1 MSDQHVPHHL
11 RDIDNPPSYLTEAQQ
26 QNWISAAKKAKKN
39 YQRKQQYPPFIVPP
53 QLYNVIYIHKQ
64 MTGQTMEMLI
74 EHVQHCNEFT
84 FDTESEKSNKK
95 LALIQIQTI
104 PDQLPSLV
112 ILLELAH
119 LPPLESQLYTKIKHF
134 FQLVFRS
141 TNSLYSWGP
150 LDKELLPA
158 ISYELFMWPIPA
170 PIYDIQ
176 SHFNK
181 WYAWALSHCEVC
193 RLSIDTNVNTNA
205 INYHTTAP
213 SLSRPCH
220 CYESSPY
227 RINEKWSL
235 QQAVIFIYKIFIDK
249 NETFN
254 HWAHGLDPIVSTL
267 PEAKRLSMIRYA
279 IYDCFATTLLARPII
294 EYWPFTKIENSGITE
309 LFQKARSPLSINPN
323 ITISNI
329 YQKSHQKSKKHITT
343 NLELISDDDDD
354 NDDEIYLNQCRAPV
368 RQALPTY
375 EPISEDEI
383 TINQHHLSTC
393 TTLPMYEPISD
404 DEQPQIVS
412 PDAPTQEINI
422 QSESEMNI
430 PPELPQPP
438 TLISL
443 HRSRHNRRTA
453 TARRHRNKKRNDTH
467 RSHRYRYYVTRP
479 VHHRFS
485 MASIKVILERHNIR
499 YTHIKIRNSSLIIG
513 LQHHHMKHQA
523 HQQLPYATFNRLQ
536 YYEHHRRSR
545 ESRHHHSHESRHHYF
560 YESRHYHYHDSR
572 YHRHRHHSRHTHYAT

>member
-11 RDIDNPPSYLTEAQQ
+11 RDIDNPPPYLTEAQQ

-39 YQRKQQYPPFIVPP
+39 YQLKQQYPPFIVPP
-53 QLYNVIYIHKQ
+53 QLYNVIHIHKQ
-64 MTGQTMEMLI
+64 MIDQTMEMLI
-74 EHVQHCNEFT
+74 EHVQHCDEFT

-104 PDQLPSLV
+104 PNHLPSLV

-119 LPPLESQLYTKIKHF
+119 LPPYESQLYTKIKHF

-158 ISYELFMWPIPA
+158 ISYELLMWPIQA

-176 SHFNK
+176 SHFSK

-193 RLSIDTNVNTNA
+193 RLSIDTNLNTNTL
-205 INYHTTAP
+205 NYITTAP
-213 SLSRPCH
+213 SVSRPCNCH
-220 CYESSPY
+220 ESSPY
-227 RINEKWSL
+227 RINEKWAL
-235 QQAVIFIYKIFIDK
+235 QQAVIFICKMFIDK

-254 HWAHGLDPIVSTL
+254 HWAHGLDPIISTL
-267 PEAKRLSMIRYA
+267 PEVKRLSMIRYA

-294 EYWPFTKIENSGITE
+294 EYWPFTKIEDSGITE

-323 ITISNI
+323 ITINNI
-329 YQKSHQKSKKHITT
+329 YQQSNQK
-343 NLELISDDDDD
+343 NDDDD
-354 NDDEIYLNQCRAPV
+354 NDGEIYLNQCRAPV

-375 EPISEDEI
+375 EPISDDEI
-383 TINQHHLSTC
+383 PINQHHLLTG

-412 PDAPTQEINI
+412 PDTPTQEINI

-430 PPELPQPP
+430 QPEQPQPP
-438 TLISL
+438 TLNSL

-453 TARRHRNKKRNDTH
+453 TARCHRNRKRNDTH
-467 RSHRYRYYVTRP
+467 RSQRYRYYVTRP

-485 MASIKVILERHNIR
+485 MASLKIILEQHNIR

-513 LQHHHMKHQA
+513 LKHHHMKHQTQ
-523 HQQLPYATFNRLQ
+523 QQLPYDTFNRLQ
-536 YYEHHRRSR
+536 YYEHHRRSCR
-545 ESRHHHSHESRHHYF
+545 SRHHHYIASRHHYF
-560 YESRHYHYHDSR
+560 YESRHYHYDDSR
-572 YHRHRHHSRHTHYAT
+572 YHHHRHHSRHTHYGT

>member
-53 QLYNVIYIHKQ
+53 Q
-64 MTGQTMEMLI
+64 
-74 EHVQHCNEFT
+74 F
-84 FDTESEKSNKK
+84 
-95 LALIQIQTI
+95 
-104 PDQLPSLV
+104 
-112 ILLELAH
+112 
-119 LPPLESQLYTKIKHF
+119 
-134 FQLVFRS
+134 
-141 TNSLYSWGP
+141 
-150 LDKELLPA
+150 
-158 ISYELFMWPIPA
+158 
-170 PIYDIQ
+170 
-176 SHFNK
+176 
-181 WYAWALSHCEVC
+181 
-193 RLSIDTNVNTNA
+193 IDTNVNTNA

-220 CYESSPY
+220 CHESSPY

-354 NDDEIYLNQCRAPV
+354 NDNEIYLNQCRAPV

-404 DEQPQIVS
+404 DEQSQIVS

-430 PPELPQPP
+430 PPEQPQPP

-513 LQHHHMKHQA
+513 LKHHHMKHQA